1 MRIIEI
7 EANNLGGHRN
17 QWTEQKIEVP
27 EGWAIIPDSLFI
39 PHTFPFVELTV
50 EDGIVTEMTEG
61 TMPEPTPTPSEPTAD
76 DVLNA
81 LLGVE

>member
-7 EANNLGGHRN
+7 EAVNGGHRN

-27 EGWAIIPDSLFI
+27 EGWAIIPDDMSI
-39 PHTFPFVELTV
+39 PHTFPFVDIETAEGV
-50 EDGIVTEMTEG
+50 VISMTAG
-61 TMPEPTPTPSEPTAD
+61 TMPAPVPVETEPTAD